1 MQGKG
6 LAPKLLKTSLAPKML
21 EISIDLKIAD
31 KKLRN
36 ILPIDLFLIGFE
48 NNNNK
53 IVD

>member
-1 MQGKG
+1 MQEKS
-6 LAPKLLKTSLAPKML
+6 LAPKLLEKKLAPKMI